1 MRIAVLKA
9 KGGVGGSTIAA
20 SLAKYLALR
29 GMRVLLIDR
38 DLVGTVSE
46 LAGLRGNGLI
56 QLVKEGS
63 DPRGAL
69 ASLQVGRGVLDV
81 LKLFSDGVPVEV
93 EREDV
98 RNLRDGLTA
107 AYSDLI
113 RAGRYDFFVADNA
126 AAATPLDPVS
136 GWELSAFSEL
146 MPGHPRTAALVMEP
160 GEVGLRATLR
170 YAASL
175 RDHGVSYFGIVIA
188 NKVEVDMGSLKSAHD
203 SVNEV
208 MNDTGARIGALVP
221 FLQELRRLPESIE
234 MLHVPTQVME
244 VGNAILRYMQ
254 WREIRLPMPDDQ
266 LRELV
271 RASGAARERGSYV
284 YTPGPDDPLKR
295 VVLTLS
301 SALVKLQSSQFAALA
316 KRLIDIV
323 RDEHGDEAQ
332 AFALDPE
339 GKISIPGLRKL
350 TLMPAYSSDRLRL
363 KGIEDAVKMA
373 RRLAQDALDSS
384 GRGSG
389 IPSLLIV
396 SSTNSLEPVSTCC
409 DQSLLS
415 REFWREFLAHLRSS
429 NPSMIAVLLCEPIG
443 DRCDALD
450 GLADFTISGAQA
462 IGSASFSIVSSR
474 IP

>member
-1 MRIAVLKA
+1 M
-9 KGGVGGSTIAA
+9 
-20 SLAKYLALR
+20 
-29 GMRVLLIDR
+29 
-38 DLVGTVSE
+38 
-46 LAGLRGNGLI
+46 
-56 QLVKEGS
+56 
-63 DPRGAL
+63 
-69 ASLQVGRGVLDV
+69 

-98 RNLRDGLTA
+98 RNLRDRLTA

-126 AAATPLDPVS
+126 AAATPLEPAS

-160 GEVGLRATLR
+160 GEV
-170 YAASL
+170 SL

-188 NKVEVDMGSLKSAHD
+188 NKVEVDMEGLRSAYD

-208 MNDTGARIGALVP
+208 MNYTGARIGALVP
-221 FLQELRRLPESIE
+221 FLQELRRLPEGIE

-271 RASGAARERGSYV
+271 RASEAARERGSYV

-301 SALVKLQSSQFAALA
+301 SALVKIQSSQFAALA

-323 RDEHGDEAQ
+323 RDKHGDEAQ

-339 GKISIPGLRKL
+339 GRSRS
-350 TLMPAYSSDRLRL
+350 PASGSSRSCRPTP
-363 KGIEDAVKMA
+363 
-373 RRLAQDALDSS
+373 RT
-384 GRGSG
+384 GSG
-389 IPSLLIV
+389 
-396 SSTNSLEPVSTCC
+396 
-409 DQSLLS
+409 
-415 REFWREFLAHLRSS
+415 
-429 NPSMIAVLLCEPIG
+429 
-443 DRCDALD
+443 
-450 GLADFTISGAQA
+450 
-462 IGSASFSIVSSR
+462 
-474 IP
+474 